1 MSKLTMTHGGHS
13 MARRVV
19 IASLLCLSGSLLP
32 AAESIETGDG
42 LALRFSSAG
51 KAELLAAGKTKFK
64 PGVAS
69 RPLFRVREM
78 GAEDWTPLVGAVERA
93 ADGWRHW
100 AVAAE
105 LGLALEATVRA
116 YADRIEVKGA
126 LIDTT
131 GGERSAL
138 LMCALPGHADALR
151 WGLDIMETA
160 DPLSKP
166 VKLASTKPQKGDYTL
181 WIDAYD
187 FDPEMASIS
196 VVTPTGDERLLAV
209 LGPPGSIAIVNDKW
223 RVFVV
228 SGVLES
234 DFKDGRLRVKVTNP
248 YGGPTNVLLGGVHLM
263 DAKRADSDGAAY
275 DDERATT
282 MLATSCKIV
291 LDVSLGSWRCT
302 KGYGDSPEKRNFR
315 FLRDKTLRVSD
326 ARWVEIPIDRGKH
339 RVERGNAFPASSMA
353 ISPDLKGLLSGCGYP
368 WATLTQAG
376 AGGYSV
382 AVSPEMPCLYKFQ
395 YDALAGE
402 TQLILSYGLSALPK
416 HPDIKSRAPFHI
428 VVFRTDDN
436 ADGVGWGFREAA
448 QRFYSLAP
456 ELFKRPTD
464 RFGFWYGA
472 GAHYAYRGL
481 DGLYAYLE
489 VYEAALY
496 PRRFLKDRAEWEE
509 WKEKLAPFF
518 PKVSETGILVL
529 PYRHFYHT
537 SLHVKGARDGTLPHM
552 PETYG
557 EAVRMLKT
565 VALPFGAPYGHYVRE
580 VIESSTMRK
589 RDGKMDFRLSP
600 KGDACSFNGR
610 VIFRTTVTPH
620 LYDDRPEVMTNARM
634 EMDFAKSLLKEFP
647 DVGGIYYDAGAGG
660 GGLDHDPEHLRYA
673 RSPLAPGPS
682 VSRIAGKYEFGRWMG
697 NFLHAHGK
705 IQFVNGG
712 MGMNPRQAWHIMPFD
727 CIGIKHPP
735 AVGGE
740 RDLRFLRT
748 LAGRKPVSFLVL
760 KLEGDAEA
768 KYREYAARLGALGVF
783 ATPRIQVQLGGNVK
797 RALPAAQLI
806 APFAKAL
813 QDMYLAGW
821 RPVTHARSDNPA
833 LWVERYGPAPDATG
847 DRRVYFA
854 LYNPTQDTIEAN
866 VHIETR
872 TIAASLSRDSGV
884 NAPARPWSALDRA
897 ALFFASDNYADLA
910 SAGDGRHRLS
920 VSVPA
925 KKLVVAQLA
934 EKELDDPGKIE
945 DFYPSKARAAKPK
958 PALVGKWDFEE
969 GKGQTVHDTS
979 GAGAHALL
987 GSRSAVEDSDP
998 QWAPKGHT
1006 GGALRF
1012 DGRDDAATVAN
1023 VGALQME
1030 EAATIEAW
1038 IKPERRLP
1046 FARVVDCGPMCIYA
1060 DQTGQRFGFRIGGY
1074 SVNTAWSK
1082 PVPLSQWTH
1091 LKASYDAAIQT

>member
-1 MSKLTMTHGGHS
+1 VEDWAPLAG
-13 MARRVV
+13 
-19 IASLLCLSGSLLP
+19 
-32 AAESIETGDG
+32 AAE
-42 LALRFSSAG
+42 R
-51 KAELLAAGKTKFK
+51 
-64 PGVAS
+64 
-69 RPLFRVREM
+69 M
-78 GAEDWTPLVGAVERA
+78 G
-93 ADGWRHW
+93 DGWRLH
-100 AVAAE
+100 AAAAE
-105 LGLALEATVRA
+105 QGLAVEATIQP

-151 WGLDIMETA
+151 WGLDIVETA

-166 VKLASTKPQKGDYTL
+166 VKLVSTKPQKGDYTL

-196 VVTPTGDERLLAV
+196 VVTPAGDERLLAV
-209 LGPPGSIAIVNDKW
+209 LGPPGSLAIVNDRW

-228 SGVLES
+228 SGILES

-248 YGGPTNVLLGGVHLM
+248 YGGPTNVLLGGVYLM
-263 DAKRADSDGAAY
+263 DPERTGQC
-275 DDERATT
+275 DDERATK
-282 MLATSCKIV
+282 MLATSYKSV
-291 LDVSLGSWRCT
+291 LDMSLGSWRCT
-302 KGYGDSPEKRNFR
+302 KDYGDSPKKKNFR
-315 FLRDKTLRVSD
+315 FLRDKTLRVAD

-339 RVERGNAFPASSMA
+339 RVERGNGFPASSMP
-353 ISPDLKGLLSGCGYP
+353 ISPDLKGLLSGAGYP

-376 AGGYSV
+376 AEGYSV
-382 AVSPEMPCLYKFQ
+382 AVSPEMPCLYRFQ
-395 YDALAGE
+395 YDSVAGE

-428 VVFRTDDN
+428 VLFRTDDN

-448 QRFYSLAP
+448 RHFYSLAP
-456 ELFKRPTD
+456 ELFRRPTD

-481 DGLYAYLE
+481 EGLYAYLE
-489 VYEAALY
+489 VHEAALY
-496 PRRFLKDRAEWEE
+496 PRRFLKDRAAWEE
-509 WKEKLAPFF
+509 WREKLAPFF
-518 PKVSETGILVL
+518 PKVSDTGILVL

-552 PETYG
+552 PETYD
-557 EAVRMLKT
+557 EAVKMYRT
-565 VALPFGAPYGHYVRE
+565 VPLPFGAPYGHYVRE

-660 GGLDHDPEHLRYA
+660 GGLDHHPEHLRYA

-697 NFLHAHGK
+697 DFLHAHGK

-712 MGMNPRQAWHIMPFD
+712 MGMSPRQAWHIIPFD
-727 CIGIKHPP
+727 CIGVEHPP

-740 RDLRFLRT
+740 RALRFLRT

-760 KLEGDAEA
+760 KLEGDARA
-768 KYREYAARLGALGVF
+768 KYREYAAKLGALGVF
-783 ATPRIQVQLGGNVK
+783 ATPRIQVQLGSQGK
-797 RALPAAQLI
+797 RTLPGAQLI

-821 RPVTHARSDNPA
+821 RPVTYARSDSSA
-833 LWVERYGPAPDATG
+833 LWAERYGPAPDAKG

-866 VHIETR
+866 IHIETGA
-872 TIAASLSRDSGV
+872 IAYSLNRESDTKT
-884 NAPARPWSALDRA
+884 APRPWSALDRA
-897 ALFFASDNYADLA
+897 ALFFSENDYADLT
-910 SAGDGRHRLS
+910 SAGDGLRRLS

-925 KKLVVAQLA
+925 KELIVAQLA
-934 EKELDDPGKIE
+934 ERALDDPRNIE

-958 PALVGKWDFEE
+958 PALVGKWDFDE
-969 GKGQTVHDTS
+969 GKGQVARDTS
-979 GAGAHALL
+979 GTGTHALL
-987 GSRSAVEDSDP
+987 GTRSAVEDSDP
-998 QWAPKGHT
+998 QWVTTGHT
-1006 GGALRF
+1006 GTALRF
-1012 DGRDDAATVAN
+1012 DGIDDTVTVAN
-1023 VGALQME
+1023 VGALQMV
-1030 EAATIEAW
+1030 EAASIEAW
-1038 IKPERRLP
+1038 IKLEKRLP
-1046 FARVVDCGPMCIYA
+1046 YARVVDCGPMCIYA
-1060 DQTGQRFGFRIGGY
+1060 DQAGQRFGLRIGGY
-1074 SVNTAWSK
+1074 SVNTAWST
-1082 PVPLSQWTH
+1082 PIPLNQWTH
-1091 LKASYDAAIQT
+1091 LKATYDGKSICFHVNGKRSGTKHFPDARLTSGSPFVIGNAAAMARPFAGLIDEVRVYNYAR